1 MSERELIEITPSE
14 IRSLHESAALLD
26 TTVRQLVEFVSALQR
41 RVEELEA
48 LRQQVTVSHGD
59 VKRLNTL
66 IRARAK
72 EICGKYGLDDKSEK
86 VIRAA
91 IRKDTLARAGV
102 RDLHDIPAAMLPGT
116 ERAITAWTNIRLIM
130 ERRGT

>member
-1 MSERELIEITPSE
+1 MSERELIEITPAE
-14 IRSLHESAALLD
+14 VRSLHESTVMLGN
-26 TTVRQLVEFVSALQR
+26 TVRQLVEFVSALQR

-48 LRQQVTVSHGD
+48 MRQQVTVSHGD
-59 VKRLNTL
+59 VKRMNGM
-66 IRARAK
+66 IRVRAK
-72 EICGKYGLDDKSEK
+72 EICLKYSLDGDSEK
-86 VIRAA
+86 AIRAA

-102 RDLHDIPAAMLPGT
+102 RDLHDIPAAALAGT

>member
-14 IRSLHESAALLD
+14 IRSLHESTVMLGN
-26 TTVRQLVEFVSALQR
+26 TVRQLVEIMSVMQR
-41 RVEELEA
+41 RVEELET
-48 LRQQVTVSHGD
+48 LRMQVTVSHGD
-59 VKRLNTL
+59 VKRLNALT
-66 IRARAK
+66 RARAK

-102 RDLHDIPAAMLPGT
+102 RDLHDIPATMLPGT